1 MSWILIRHGLTK
13 GNLEKRYVG
22 CRTDEALCPEGILQL
37 RQRAYPAVR
46 RVYASPMRRCLETA
60 ALLYPDLRPEAV
72 PDFRE
77 CDFGDFEYK
86 NYAELN
92 GREDYQAWI
101 DSGGGLPFPGGE
113 SRGAFAARSLRA
125 FRSLPPCPE
134 NENCALIV
142 HGGTIMAIMEAMALP
157 RGNYFDFQVKNA
169 SGYVL
174 NSDGSF
180 EPLESYCHWESISRI
195 QANTSMP

>member
-22 CRTDEALCPEGILQL
+22 SRTDEALCPEGIRQL
-37 RQRAYPAVR
+37 KERPYPAAQ

-60 ALLYPDLRPEAV
+60 AVIYPDLSAVTV

-77 CDFGDFEYK
+77 CDFGAFEYG

-101 DSGGGLPFPGGE
+101 DSGGELPFPGGE
-113 SRGAFAARSLRA
+113 SRRGFSARSLDA
-125 FRSLPPCPE
+125 FRTLPPCPE
-134 NENCALIV
+134 NENAALVV
-142 HGGTIMAIMEAMALP
+142 HGGTIMAIMEAMAFP
-157 RGNYFDFQVKNA
+157 RGNYYDFQVKNG
-169 SGYVL
+169 SGYIL
-174 NSDGSF
+174 HHDGSYV
-180 EPLESYCHWESISRI
+180 PLFPCH
-195 QANTSMP
+195 